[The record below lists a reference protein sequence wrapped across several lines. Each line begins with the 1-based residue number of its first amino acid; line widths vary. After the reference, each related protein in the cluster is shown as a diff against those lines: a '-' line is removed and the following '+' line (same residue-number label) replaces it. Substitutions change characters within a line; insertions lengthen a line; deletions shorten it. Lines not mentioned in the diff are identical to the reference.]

1 MGDVIRGKVG
11 APASKAVAKP
21 KINIATPS
29 HADQFCGEYVT
40 SLYALL
46 TLGGRQGL
54 SFSFSRLSYSDIVV
68 SRNAMLSNWYFNK
81 TDCQHI
87 LFLDDDMGFEPQLI
101 FEMLALNKPVVGTL
115 YPKRSI
121 DLKALHAAGD
131 LPFEAAVAKASS
143 FVGQVAKPPERIGG
157 FQRMEWCG
165 TGVFLISRKTIDAMV
180 EKMPDLL
187 VPNRLPVLDDKVTTL
202 VRAFDKITEDGRE
215 YSEDA
220 SFCKRWGQCGGEVW
234 AATHRPVRHVGRT
247 TFESK
252 FADLD

>member
-1 MGDVIRGKVG
+1 MAEVITGKVS
-11 APASKAVAKP
+11 APRPAKP

-54 SFSFSRLSYSDIVV
+54 NFSFSRLNYSDIVV

-87 LFLDDDMGFEPQLI
+87 LFLDDDMGFEAELI

-115 YPKRSI
+115 YPKRNI
-121 DLKALHAAGD
+121 DLKALHAARD
-131 LPFEAAVAKASS
+131 LPFEAAVARASS
-143 FVGQVAKPPERIGG
+143 FVGHVAKPVERIGG

-165 TGVFLISRKTIDAMV
+165 TGVFLISRKAIDALV
-180 EKMPDLL
+180 EKLPELV
-187 VPNRLPVLDDKVTTL
+187 VPNRIAVLDDSVKTL
-202 VRAFDKITEDGRE
+202 VQAFNKITENGRE

-220 SFCKRWGQCGGEVW
+220 SFCKRWVQQCGGEVW
-234 AATHRPVRHVGRT
+234 AAAHRPIRHVGRM

-252 FADLD
+252 FSDLD